1 MSYQPPPSPQKPS
14 FFTRVAGVKRKR
26 SLVGDYHGELSLLNV
41 DDFSNV
47 NETRIYWV
55 VIGVD
60 TLTFHVQW
68 IKKKNI
74 SVVKN
79 IRLWCSGKLLRK
91 QANKS
96 IISMRPWLSKLDRQL
111 LLFLIC
117 GTFAVTVFTLCVV
130 PGVFAGWKWKFWSG
144 RCKLSFLS
152 PPPPPPCFR
161 ISSHTPLMHQL
172 FTISPKCRAC
182 PQAIPWIE
190 VPL

>member
-47 NETRIYWV
+47 NKTRIYWV
-55 VIGVD
+55 VIRVGM
-60 TLTFHVQW
+60 LKFHLQW
-68 IKKKNI
+68 IKKNQ

-117 GTFAVTVFTLCVV
+117 GMFAVTVFTLCVV
-130 PGVFAGWKWKFWSG
+130 PGVFAGWKWKFWSD

-152 PPPPPPCFR
+152 PPPPPAFA
-161 ISSHTPLMHQL
+161 SPLTRLSCINFSQFPPNAEL
-172 FTISPKCRAC
+172 ARRLYP
-182 PQAIPWIE
+182 E
-190 VPL
+190 